1 MKNYKF
7 IVPIVLVVLFI
18 VSIYMLYDAK
28 ASTKQKYEQFLVE
41 ARESRELGVVIDAE
55 TAYQSALSVT
65 PSLKLYVE
73 IGEFYKDAGQ
83 TKKAIDWGHNIL
95 TNYPKK
101 VEGYEF
107 LMNMYVERSD
117 YAACFDLYNT
127 FQKRKLSS
135 KTIDKLIASIEFE
148 YFFNCE
154 YVDVGIFSSGLCPV
168 QLAEKWGYVNQTGN
182 RIIECKFKSA
192 GHHSVDLAP
201 VVDAENDVYFI
212 DGNGNKKKVVEG
224 VKDVKQLG
232 FIENGIYSLFD
243 GKTWGFYNDDSKHV
257 FGKYDEVSS
266 IGNGIAAVKNGKKW
280 TLVDRD
286 GKDISGKA
294 YDGVV
299 MDEKSVVYRNDRIF
313 VYDNLSYYMIDS
325 SGKKISDQS
334 YEDAKVFNDTT
345 YAAVKIKGEWGFV
358 DKEGKVVIEPEYED
372 ARSFNNGFAA
382 VKFAGKWGFINPE
395 GKLVIECDFDD
406 SKDFNG
412 SGAVFVKQDDVWRL
426 LRLFKYNF

>member
-7 IVPIVLVVLFI
+7 IVPIVLVVLF
-18 VSIYMLYDAK
+18 VASIYMLYDVK
-28 ASTKQKYEQFLVE
+28 SSTKQKYEQFLEV
-41 ARESRELGVVIDAE
+41 ARENRELGVVVDAE

-73 IGEFYKDAGQ
+73 IGEFYRDANQ

-95 TNYPKK
+95 TNYPKE

-107 LMNMYVERSD
+107 LMNMYAERSD
-117 YAACFDLYNT
+117 YAACFDLYDT
-127 FQKRKLSS
+127 FQKRKLAS
-135 KTIDKLIASIEFE
+135 KEVDEIISGMEYE

-154 YVDVGIFSSGLCPV
+154 YVDVGIYSGGLCPV
-168 QLAEKWGYVNQTGN
+168 KLAEKWGYVDQTGK
-182 RIIECKFKSA
+182 RIIDHKFLSA
-192 GHHSVDLAP
+192 GYHSGELAP
-201 VVDAENDVYFI
+201 VVDTDNIAYFI
-212 DGNGNKKKVVEG
+212 DGNGNKKKVVEDVEE
-224 VKDVKQLG
+224 VKELG
-232 FIENGIYSLFD
+232 LIENGLYSLFD

-280 TLVDRD
+280 ALVDRE
-286 GKDISGKA
+286 GKDISGKT

-299 MDEKSVVYRNDRIF
+299 MDEKGVVFRNDRIF

-325 SGKKISDQS
+325 SGKKMSDQS
-334 YEDAKVFNDTT
+334 YEDARVFNDTT
-345 YAAVKIKGEWGFV
+345 YAAVKIKGKWGFV

-382 VKFAGKWGFINPE
+382 VKFAGKWGFINLE
-395 GKLVIECDFDD
+395 GEMAIECEFDD

-412 SGAVFVKQDDVWRL
+412 SGAVFVKQEDVWRL